1 MQLFV
6 VRHGE
11 SANNA
16 LTDLS
21 QRSMDPK
28 LTENGERQIV
38 HAAQFIADGRHLTPG
53 ERAAGGPY
61 IDHLY
66 CSPMWRCL
74 RTVQPIGEATGLAPE
89 VWVDIHESGGIFLD
103 HGGDRGIV
111 GYPGMTRTEMLNE
124 FPGYTLS
131 EQVSDQGW
139 WNRGMEPLHLC
150 HGRAMGVV
158 STLQSWARADHD
170 AGKPRRIALVSHG
183 GFMHSF
189 LMALGLGLPG
199 NGLSFFHNNTAID
212 RVDIDAHGHVHVTYV
227 NRVTHLPDELITS

>member
-131 EQVSDQGW
+131 EQVSDQG
-139 WNRGMEPLHLC
+139 
-150 HGRAMGVV
+150 
-158 STLQSWARADHD
+158 
-170 AGKPRRIALVSHG
+170 
-183 GFMHSF
+183 F
-189 LMALGLGLPG
+189 
-199 NGLSFFHNNTAID
+199 ID
-212 RVDIDAHGHVHVTYV
+212 RLGRVDVYRSFTEQKIHADSRDISNMVVVLVGEQ
-227 NRVTHLPDELITS
+227 NCP